1 MCMYNIIYT
10 CIRCIMY
17 VLCMY
22 IYTCTNL
29 HTVLE
34 GEFLVMCV
42 RVHDQ
47 RYKEG
52 EGKVDICSGRG

>member
-1 MCMYNIIYT
+1 MHTLHNV
-10 CIRCIMY
+10 RIMH
-17 VLCMY
+17 VY
-22 IYTCTNL
+22 IYMYQFTHCAGRR
-29 HTVLE
+29 V
-34 GEFLVMCV
+34 LVMCV